1 MEIIAVEMSQPLH
14 ITICLS
20 RSDAVKM
27 MCIVF
32 LLLLASAYPA
42 FTCTSF
48 VLTLKETLLEHTAVL
63 LSLGKDLGQEES
75 APVEIVKSVTT
86 ELTRQERLL
95 SILAFMMDVHDVH
108 FQFPESFC
116 PTLRSVRQQQLREPA
131 QDVSFTMCLRVGGR
145 YQPMDL
151 EDLSEIK
158 MILSCNPQ
166 RTIASTLPKWELQG
180 YFPGASTA
188 TL

>member
-1 MEIIAVEMSQPLH
+1 MSQPLH

-27 MCIVF
+27 LGSLCILF
-32 LLLLASAYPA
+32 LLLLASVYPA

-108 FQFPESFC
+108 FQKASA
-116 PTLRSVRQQQLREPA
+116 RHSVRQQQLREPA
-131 QDVSFTMCLRVGGR
+131 QDVAFTMCLRVGGR

-158 MILSCNPQ
+158 MILSCNHQ
-166 RTIASTLPKWELQG
+166 RTIVSTLPKWELQG